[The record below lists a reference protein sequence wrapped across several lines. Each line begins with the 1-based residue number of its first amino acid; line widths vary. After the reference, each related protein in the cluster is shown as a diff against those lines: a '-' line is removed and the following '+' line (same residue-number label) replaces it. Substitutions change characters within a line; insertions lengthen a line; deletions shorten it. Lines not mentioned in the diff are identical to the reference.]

1 MKINPAVDDSGCNYF
16 PDICETSQSV
26 FLQKRSPHVS
36 YSNRIVEL
44 LIILNVC
51 DIDENDRLLN

>member
-1 MKINPAVDDSGCNYF
+1 MTAGVITF
-16 PDICETSQSV
+16 LTSVKHLKV
-26 FLQKRSPHVS
+26 FSLQKRSPHVS